1 MSYTS
6 DATVGENSQNK
17 LKIFPNPIRQSY
29 NGLITI
35 DKLYTDANI
44 KITDVNFN
52 LIFEDYANGG
62 RATWNGR
69 DIEGNKVPTGVY
81 LIFTSDDLGN
91 EKISGKVLIIK

>member
-1 MSYTS
+1 MRFLKK
-6 DATVGENSQNK
+6 QNK

-69 DIEGNKVPTGVY
+69 DIEGNKVTTGVY
-81 LIFTSDDLGN
+81 LIFTSVDLGN
-91 EKISGKVLIIK
+91 EKISCKILIIK